1 MSGRH
6 AAPVGRNFYRDLAT
20 MVGAIIVVAIIVY
33 GLLWFFAGRDNT
45 PPPTT
50 VAAAAEQTVSTTNE
64 VTTTGEPTTESTSVS
79 TTAVPTTTA
88 ITLRTPAEVR
98 VLVLNAVGVTGL
110 AAEVTEDLQGI
121 GYQVLTPSN
130 YQPALE
136 QSRVWYGPAFEA
148 EAFELAGVAFPDALV
163 ELNNELTADADIVVI
178 LGASYER

>member
-1 MSGRH
+1 
-6 AAPVGRNFYRDLAT
+6 

-33 GLLWFFAGRDNT
+33 ALLWFFAGRDNT

-50 VAAAAEQTVSTTNE
+50 VAAAAEQTIVSTTND
-64 VTTTGEPTTESTSVS
+64 VTTTGESTTESTSVS
-79 TTAVPTTTA
+79 TSAAPTTTA
-88 ITLRTPAEVR
+88 IALRTPAEVR

-148 EAFELAGVAFPDALV
+148 EAFELAGAAFPDALV

>member
-1 MSGRH
+1 
-6 AAPVGRNFYRDLAT
+6 
-20 MVGAIIVVAIIVY
+20 MVGGIIVVAIVVY

-45 PPPTT
+45 APPTT
-50 VAAAAEQTVSTTNE
+50 QAAQTITSTTDP
-64 VTTTGEPTTESTSVS
+64 VTTIRDVGTTATPLTTTE
-79 TTAVPTTTA
+79 ATTT
-88 ITLRTPAEVR
+88 TLALRIPSEVR
-98 VLVLNAVGVTGL
+98 VLVLNAVGVAGL
-110 AAEVTEDLQGI
+110 AAEVTEDLQGF

>member
-1 MSGRH
+1 
-6 AAPVGRNFYRDLAT
+6 

-33 GLLWFFAGRDNT
+33 GLLWFFAGRDNS

-50 VAAAAEQTVSTTNE
+50 TAQSFTSTTDQA
-64 VTTTGEPTTESTSVS
+64 TTTRELTTRPTSVS
-79 TTAVPTTTA
+79 TTGATTTTA
-88 ITLRTPAEVR
+88 AALRTPAEVR

-178 LGASYER
+178 LGSSYER

>member
-33 GLLWFFAGRDNT
+33 GLLWFFAGRDNS

-50 VAAAAEQTVSTTNE
+50 TAAQAVVSTTDQA
-64 VTTTGEPTTESTSVS
+64 TTTRELTTRPTSASTTEATT
-79 TTAVPTTTA
+79 TTAVA
-88 ITLRTPAEVR
+88 LRTPEEVR

-110 AAEVTEDLQGI
+110 ASEVTADLQGF

>member
-20 MVGAIIVVAIIVY
+20 MVGGIIVVAILVY
-33 GLLWFFAGRDNT
+33 GLLWFFAGRDNV
-45 PPPTT
+45 PPPTSQ
-50 VAAAAEQTVSTTNE
+50 AAQPTVSTTAA
-64 VTTTGEPTTESTSVS
+64 VTTTRQLVSNSTSTTE
-79 TTAVPTTTA
+79 APTTTA
-88 ITLRTPAEVR
+88 VTLRAPEEVR

-110 AAEVTEDLQGI
+110 AADVTEDLQGF

-136 QSRVWYGPAFEA
+136 QSRVWYWPAFEA

-163 ELNNELTADADIVVI
+163 ELNNELTTDADIVVI
-178 LGASYER
+178 LGASFEP

>member
-1 MSGRH
+1 
-6 AAPVGRNFYRDLAT
+6 
-20 MVGAIIVVAIIVY
+20 MVGGIIVVAIVVY
-33 GLLWFFAGRDNT
+33 GLLWFFAGRDNS

-50 VAAAAEQTVSTTNE
+50 AAPAATPTTAG
-64 VTTTGEPTTESTSVS
+64 VTTTTRPIVVSPTSVS
-79 TTAVPTTTA
+79 TTEAPTTTVA
-88 ITLRTPAEVR
+88 LRTPAEVR

-110 AAEVTEDLQGI
+110 AAEVSEDLQGF

-163 ELNNELTADADIVVI
+163 ELNNELTPDADIVVI
-178 LGASYER
+178 LGASYEG

>member
-1 MSGRH
+1 
-6 AAPVGRNFYRDLAT
+6 

-45 PPPTT
+45 PPPT
-50 VAAAAEQTVSTTNE
+50 AAQSVVSTTDQ
-64 VTTTGEPTTESTSVS
+64 VTATREPTTSPTSVS
-79 TTAVPTTTA
+79 TTGATTTTVVA
-88 ITLRTPAEVR
+88 LRTPAEVR
-98 VLVLNAVGVTGL
+98 VLVLNAIGVTGL

>member
-33 GLLWFFAGRDNT
+33 GLLWFFAGRDNS
-45 PPPTT
+45 PRPTT
-50 VAAAAEQTVSTTNE
+50 TAQSFTSTTDQA
-64 VTTTGEPTTESTSVS
+64 TTTRELTTRPTSVS
-79 TTAVPTTTA
+79 TTGATTTTTA
-88 ITLRTPAEVR
+88 ALRTPAEVR

>member
-1 MSGRH
+1 
-6 AAPVGRNFYRDLAT
+6 

-33 GLLWFFAGRDNT
+33 GLLWFFAGRDNS
-45 PPPTT
+45 PTT
-50 VAAAAEQTVSTTNE
+50 TTAAQAVVSTTDQA
-64 VTTTGEPTTESTSVS
+64 TTTRELTTRPTSASTTEATT
-79 TTAVPTTTA
+79 TTAVA
-88 ITLRTPAEVR
+88 LRTPEEVR

-110 AAEVTEDLQGI
+110 AGEVTADLQGF

>member
-1 MSGRH
+1 
-6 AAPVGRNFYRDLAT
+6 

-33 GLLWFFAGRDNT
+33 GLLWFFAGRDNS

-50 VAAAAEQTVSTTNE
+50 TAQSFTSTTDQA
-64 VTTTGEPTTESTSVS
+64 TTTRELTTRPTSVS
-79 TTAVPTTTA
+79 TTEATTTTA
-88 ITLRTPAEVR
+88 VALRTPPEVR

>member
-33 GLLWFFAGRDNT
+33 GLLWFFAGRDNS

-50 VAAAAEQTVSTTNE
+50 TAQSFTSTTDQA
-64 VTTTGEPTTESTSVS
+64 TTTRELTTRPTSVS
-79 TTAVPTTTA
+79 TTEATTTTA
-88 ITLRTPAEVR
+88 AALRTPAEVR

>member
-20 MVGAIIVVAIIVY
+20 MLGGIIVVAILVY
-33 GLLWFFAGRDNT
+33 GLLWFFAGRDNV
-45 PPPTT
+45 PPPTSQ
-50 VAAAAEQTVSTTNE
+50 AAQPTTTTAA
-64 VTTTGEPTTESTSVS
+64 VTTTRQLVSNSTSTTE
-79 TTAVPTTTA
+79 VPTTTA
-88 ITLRTPAEVR
+88 VTLRAPEEVR

-110 AAEVTEDLQGI
+110 AADVTEDLQGF

-136 QSRVWYGPAFEA
+136 QSRVWYWPAFEA

-163 ELNNELTADADIVVI
+163 ELNNELTTDADIVVI
-178 LGASYER
+178 LGASFER